1 MLVYCQVWALIYE
14 QYNTAVRSYLVQHAY
29 CSSVAAGNII
39 QPVHIVHHL
48 IPFTWYSKP
57 TVTLKSIRAGS
68 LLGIKPVIQHECTAS
83 Y

>member
-1 MLVYCQVWALIYE
+1 MK
-14 QYNTAVRSYLVQHAY
+14 NTVQLSAAVGSYLVHHAY

-57 TVTLKSIRAGS
+57 TVTLMGLRTGS
-68 LLGIKPVIQHECTAS
+68 LLGIKSVIQHECTAS

>member
-1 MLVYCQVWALIYE
+1 MK
-14 QYNTAVRSYLVQHAY
+14 NTVQLSVAVSSYLAQHAY

-39 QPVHIVHHL
+39 QPAHTVHHL
-48 IPFTWYSKP
+48 IPFTWHSKP
-57 TVTLKSIRAGS
+57 NVTLMGFTAGS